1 MSQKM
6 RQRKDRSIK
15 KAIVIIIQTKIL
27 FGKKGNRLIQVESNI
42 NEVQLVVNPDNEKI
56 DRFGVFSLSVY
67 LFRLIMGNELIH
79 CIIY

>member
-27 FGKKGNRLIQVESNI
+27 FGKKDNWLIQVESNI

-56 DRFGVFSLSVY
+56 DRFGVFSLPIY